1 MIRPAWLTYNTTGKS
16 ISQPTIPNTMTLSK
30 LGQLRLENMEGSL
43 LGTNLPL
50 HHCSLPHLQYLLVDL
65 LPALLQ

>member
-1 MIRPAWLTYNTTGKS
+1 MANRQHHRLKS

-50 HHCSLPHLQYLLVDL
+50 HHCSLPHLPYLLVDL